1 MNYNDILVI
10 QEVNTTN
17 ENGQL
22 EKNYNVLSGKQYRQ
36 IIESGALIVD
46 DYKTTKRR
54 TPYGLAV
61 IHDSYKYNS
70 KMVSRWYYFIDIPR
84 ASRSGGFAEN
94 EVLKNA
100 YKCEPVNNDINFIK
114 LYALVYRDGDHLEER
129 FRYYDIK
136 RNEWSA

>member
-1 MNYNDILVI
+1 MKYNDILVI

-17 ENGQL
+17 DST
-22 EKNYNVLSGKQYRQ
+22 NYNLLSGEQYRQ
-36 IIESGALIVD
+36 VIESGARLDIID

-61 IHDSYKYNS
+61 IHDSYKYNNE
-70 KMVSRWYYFIDIPR
+70 MVSRWYYFIDIPR

-94 EVLKNA
+94 EILKNA

-129 FRYYDIK
+129 FKYYNIM